1 MITDLV
7 RPGYGIDLG
16 TANTVVVHPKRG
28 VILNEPSVM
37 VVRTSDERQPLV
49 VGTEARDMLG
59 RAPAG
64 MAVVRPLQDGVIT
77 DLAAARAYVVA
88 SLRRLQAPVWEKV
101 RPRAVIGV
109 PAGATMLE
117 RQALI
122 EAASEAGLGHVD
134 LVPEPIAGALGA
146 GLDPMTRRAQLVV
159 DIGGG
164 TSEITAFCF
173 GGILTS
179 RSSRIAG
186 DEMTASLVTH
196 LRTEHQ
202 LLVGELTAEETKKR
216 LAGAAG
222 EPIRVEGRDA
232 ASGRPRTVDLTPD
245 EVGEALAPTVDAI
258 VATLA
263 ATLTE
268 DLPPQAVTDI
278 LRDGVVAFGGG
289 ALLAGFTGQ
298 LEAAL
303 GFPVRLAERPLTCV
317 AEGAALCLSRPAVLR
332 GFGGLSAAA

>member
-16 TANTVVVHPKRG
+16 TANTVVVHPRRG
-28 VILNEPSVM
+28 VILDEPSVM
-37 VVRTSDERQPLV
+37 VVRAGDDRQPLV
-49 VGTEARDMLG
+49 VGTEAREMLG
-59 RAPAG
+59 RTPVG
-64 MAVVRPLQDGVIT
+64 MSVVRPLQDGVIT

-88 SLRRLQAPVWEKV
+88 TLRRLQGPVWEKV

-109 PAGATMLE
+109 PAGATLLE
-117 RQALI
+117 RQALV

-146 GLDPMTRRAQLVV
+146 GLDPMIRRAQLVV

-186 DEMTASLVTH
+186 DEMTASLISH

-202 LLVGELTAEETKKR
+202 LLVGELSAEEAKKQ
-216 LAGAAG
+216 LALDSS
-222 EPIRVEGRDA
+222 EPVRIEGRDA
-232 ASGRPRTVDLTPD
+232 ASGRPRTVALTPA
-245 EVGEALAPTVDAI
+245 EVAAALAPTVDAI
-258 VATLA
+258 VETLA
-263 ATLTE
+263 ATLAE

-289 ALLAGFTGQ
+289 ALLAGFAGR
-298 LEAAL
+298 LESAL
-303 GFPVRLAERPLTCV
+303 GFPVRVAERPLTCV
-317 AEGAALCLSRPAVLR
+317 AEGAALCLSRSEILR